1 MAEYH
6 DLSTF
11 LETARAVLLQI
22 VQHNQLA
29 NANINGP
36 VRNDFSVPSLTLK
49 WEAQDG
55 IAEKNINV
63 SVFDKPGESIAEV
76 DISAWKDI
84 ERREETRTR
93 KFRRM
98 VCKGVE
104 TLRNIQQYDSD
115 KALRELNGALWQAYA
130 QASQL
135 DLHELQDGLQGET
148 GMRQV

>member
-1 MAEYH
+1 
-6 DLSTF
+6 
-11 LETARAVLLQI
+11 
-22 VQHNQLA
+22 
-29 NANINGP
+29 
-36 VRNDFSVPSLTLK
+36 
-49 WEAQDG
+49 
-55 IAEKNINV
+55 
-63 SVFDKPGESIAEV
+63 
-76 DISAWKDI
+76 
-84 ERREETRTR
+84 
-93 KFRRM
+93 M